1 MKRIEDVF
9 EELEKLKGDIQA
21 EFDQEYVYVDTLR
34 QKKAELKKEQDEAKK
49 QALKNEIEEIKEFIK
64 GQEIKLQRLRYLAMV
79 VSAEAELL
87 ATSKPETEPAIKPEK
102 EIPFPERKETS
113 PAELKLIPILDNN
126 FIILADQLKNQLT
139 KIGQMDEVER
149 LLRQKG
155 KERLTDFENY
165 DELFSFKKELI
176 KAEILPPDPDQTKI
190 IPLLTLPPTEDDYP
204 VGWIRASMV
213 GDCPR
218 KLLLLMQGYKPV
230 PKPKVAAESG
240 TALHRYFLEKLVP
253 YGFEVG
259 LRINSQDR
267 RLTGEPDAIN
277 FDKKFVVEL
286 KTVGKKAEES
296 LIQRKGYKWETVS
309 QQLVA
314 YSILVGM
321 KSFKLIIYNVA
332 ARDFTAEMNLNISEN
347 SFEKMLKK
355 IDNLLSFYEKKK
367 LPQREIR
374 EWCQYCELTQTCE
387 ELA

>member
-1 MKRIEDVF
+1 MKEIDDVF
-9 EELEKLKGDIQA
+9 EELEKLKRDIQA

-34 QKKAELKKEQDEAKK
+34 QKKAELKKEQDEEKK

-87 ATSKPETEPAIKPEK
+87 ATSKPEPIPKPEK
-102 EIPFPERKETS
+102 EIPFPERKETP

-139 KIGQMDEVER
+139 KTGQMDKVEQ

-165 DELFSFKKELI
+165 DELFTFKKELI
-176 KAEILPPDPDQTKI
+176 EAQILPPDPDPTKI
-190 IPLLTLPPTEDDYP
+190 IPLLTLPPDEADYP

-259 LRINSQDR
+259 KRINDGDR
-267 RLTGEPDAIN
+267 MLTGEPDAIN
-277 FDKKFVVEL
+277 WEKKFVVEL
-286 KTVGKKAEES
+286 KTVNKKAEES

-321 KSFKLIIYNVA
+321 RSFKLIVYNVA
-332 ARDFTAEMNLNISEN
+332 ARDFTAEMKLNISEN